1 MLHGCCMSRVE
12 STRLWCHAVDT
23 GVDTLPSTTAR
34 HAPAP
39 QPPAAAPHM
48 SCMPQLRVHKPVART
63 CFAYP
68 RTAAKG
74 CKLLGGVAE
83 EWRGPRLVGTWN
95 ASSRQGSSHAKDQ
108 LWAWPQRYHV
118 YNSTVTTP
126 SCLTMARPRAS
137 MMHVFR
143 QLAVAIAEENYTLAA
158 KLRDEQTV
166 GDGQIK
172 GCRLC
177 MLHR

>member
-1 MLHGCCMSRVE
+1 
-12 STRLWCHAVDT
+12 
-23 GVDTLPSTTAR
+23 
-34 HAPAP
+34 
-39 QPPAAAPHM
+39 
-48 SCMPQLRVHKPVART
+48 
-63 CFAYP
+63 
-68 RTAAKG
+68 
-74 CKLLGGVAE
+74 
-83 EWRGPRLVGTWN
+83 
-95 ASSRQGSSHAKDQ
+95 
-108 LWAWPQRYHV
+108 
-118 YNSTVTTP
+118 
-126 SCLTMARPRAS
+126 